1 MSKKK
6 RRKTVKK
13 EEIIRRGKFTIDDSK
28 LFVIALIVMFHIAP
42 LLFVFMGENGQLLL
56 MTYFLVQL
64 NPLFIAVTGLIYGVK
79 KGFNMKFP
87 IIMAVFA
94 AVSVPMYYQFDSAQ
108 YMTQTIIIE
117 TIVYVIFSY
126 LATAV
131 GAFVKRWLDI

>member
-117 TIVYVIFSY
+117 AIVYVIFSY